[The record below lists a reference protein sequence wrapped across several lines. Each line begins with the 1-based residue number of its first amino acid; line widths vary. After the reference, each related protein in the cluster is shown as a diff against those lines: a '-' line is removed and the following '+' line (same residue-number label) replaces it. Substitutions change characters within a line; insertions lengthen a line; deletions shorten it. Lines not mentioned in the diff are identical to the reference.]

1 MTDYSESP
9 VLPHRYP
16 FLFIDR
22 VISTPEEH
30 AAGQLRARMCMT
42 VSAGVFRDRLPAVFP
57 SVLLPEALAQA
68 GGLLVARQQNAG
80 TENSGGMLA
89 SIRRA
94 RFRGAA
100 RPGDS
105 LILTVRLLRRRGGL
119 VFLYGE
125 ATREEQ
131 CLCRTTLS
139 CVILNSGEYRQ
150 QP

>member
-1 MTDYSESP
+1 MTDYSGSP

-30 AAGQLRARMCMT
+30 AAGQLRAKMCIT
-42 VSAGVFRDRLPAVFP
+42 ASAGVIRDRLPVTFP

-80 TENSGGMLA
+80 TACTGGMLTG
-89 SIRRA
+89 IRRA
-94 RFRGAA
+94 RFRGTA

-139 CVILNSGEYRQ
+139 CAIQNSGE
-150 QP
+150 

>member
-1 MTDYSESP
+1 MTDYPRSP

-30 AAGQLRARMCMT
+30 AAGQLRALMCMT
-42 VSAGVFRDRLPAVFP
+42 ISAGVFRDRLPAAFP

-68 GGLLVARQQNAG
+68 GGLLIARQQTTG
-80 TENSGGMLA
+80 TVATGGMLA
-89 SIRRA
+89 GIRRA
-94 RFRGAA
+94 RFRGMVRA
-100 RPGDS
+100 GDI

-119 VFLYGE
+119 AFLYGE
-125 ATREEQ
+125 TTCGGQ

-139 CVILNSGEYRQ
+139 CAILNSGE
-150 QP
+150 